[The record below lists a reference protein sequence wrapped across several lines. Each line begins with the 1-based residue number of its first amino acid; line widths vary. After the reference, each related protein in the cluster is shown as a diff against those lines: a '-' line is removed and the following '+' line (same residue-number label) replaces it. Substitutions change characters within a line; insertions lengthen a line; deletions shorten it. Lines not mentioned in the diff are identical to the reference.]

1 MTTTTATAESA
12 TPQGMLRLDG
22 KVIVVTGAGRGIGR
36 SHARLLAER
45 GAHVVVN
52 DLGAER
58 DGRTGTAT
66 PARDTVAE
74 LTGDG
79 LDAIA
84 DTNDVSTPAGA
95 QALIAATLD
104 AFGRIDGVVN
114 NAGIF
119 SPTRTLEETTLE
131 DFEKCWRVNLAG
143 TYNVSKAAWPHF
155 RAQGSGRIVNTT
167 SLAGIYGAATNLD
180 YSAAK
185 GAVLA
190 FSLAL
195 ADEGRQHG
203 IGVNAIAPGGLTRM
217 MDDSMIEDMR
227 PVMEICL
234 RPELVSPVVV
244 WLMHDATTVTAGV
257 WEAVGGRVARVFTGG
272 PEGLWDIA
280 LTPESVAANAA
291 VIDDPAGVTYRA
303 GMDEWMQWEVGTS
316 FALHSAGREAEQ

>member
-1 MTTTTATAESA
+1 M
-12 TPQGMLRLDG
+12 PQGMLRLDG

-45 GAHVVVN
+45 GARVVVN

-58 DGRTGTAT
+58 DGSIGTAT
-66 PARDTVAE
+66 PARDTVDE
-74 LTGDG
+74 LTGAG

-84 DTNDVSTPAGA
+84 DTNDVSDPAGA
-95 QALIAATLD
+95 QALIAATFD
-104 AFGRIDGVVN
+104 AYGRVDAVVN

-119 SPTRTLEETTLE
+119 SPMRTLEETTLE
-131 DFEKCWRVNLAG
+131 DFEKCWRVNLGG
-143 TYNVSKAAWPHF
+143 TYNVTKAAWPHF
-155 RAQGSGRIVNTT
+155 RAQGAGRILNTT

-195 ADEGRQHG
+195 ADEGRGHG
-203 IGVNAIAPGGLTRM
+203 IGVNVIAPGGLTRM
-217 MDDSMIEDMR
+217 MDGSLIEDMR
-227 PVMEICL
+227 PVMETCL

-244 WLMHDATTVTAGV
+244 WLMHDATTVTGGV

-291 VIDDPAGVTYRA
+291 LIDDSSGVAYRA
-303 GMDEWMQWEVGTS
+303 GMGEWMQWEVGTS
-316 FALHSAGREAEQ
+316 FALHTAQGGPGQ

>member
-1 MTTTTATAESA
+1 MTKTTAEAA
-12 TPQGMLRLDG
+12 APPKMLRLDG

-36 SHARLLAER
+36 SHARLLAQR
-45 GAHVVVN
+45 GARVVVN
-52 DLGAER
+52 DLGTER
-58 DGRTGTAT
+58 DGSIGTAT
-66 PARDTVAE
+66 PAQDTVDE
-74 LTGDG
+74 LTSGG
-79 LDAIA
+79 LEAIA
-84 DTNDVSTPAGA
+84 DTNDVSNPAGA
-95 QALIAATLD
+95 QALIAAALG
-104 AFGRIDGVVN
+104 AYGRIDGVVN

-131 DFEKCWRVNLAG
+131 DFELCWRVNLGG

-155 RAQGSGRIVNTT
+155 RAQGGGRIVNTT

-195 ADEGRQHG
+195 AAEGREHG
-203 IGVNAIAPGGLTRM
+203 ISVNAIAPGGLTRM

-244 WLMHDATTVTAGV
+244 WLMHDATTATAGV

-272 PEGLWDIA
+272 PEGLWDID
-280 LTPESVAANAA
+280 LTPESVAAHTA
-291 VIDDPAGVTYRA
+291 VINDSSCVEYRV
-303 GMDEWMQWEVGTS
+303 GMDEWMQWEVGAS
-316 FALHSAGREAEQ
+316 FVLHTGGEEPGQ

>member
-1 MTTTTATAESA
+1 MAMTGTTAGSVTRGES
-12 TPQGMLRLDG
+12 LRLDG

-36 SHARLLAER
+36 SHAKLLAER

-58 DGRTGTAT
+58 DGSVGTAT
-66 PARDTVAE
+66 PAQDTVAE
-74 LTGDG
+74 LNGHG
-79 LDAIA
+79 LKAIA
-84 DTNDVSTPAGA
+84 DTNDVSDPAGA
-95 QALIAATLD
+95 QALIAAALD
-104 AFGRIDGVVN
+104 ANGRVDGVVN

-119 SPTRTLEETTLE
+119 SPMRTLEETTLQ
-131 DFEKCWRVNLAG
+131 DFEKCWLVNLGG
-143 TYNVSKAAWPHF
+143 TYNVCKAAWPHF
-155 RAQGSGRIVNTT
+155 RAQGAGRIVNTT

-195 ADEGRQHG
+195 AEEGREHG
-203 IGVNAIAPGGLTRM
+203 IGVNVIAPGGLTRM
-217 MDDSMIEDMR
+217 MDGSMIEEMR
-227 PVMEICL
+227 PIMEVCL

-244 WLMHDATTVTAGV
+244 WLMHDSTTVTAGV

-272 PEGLWDIA
+272 PEGLWDTD
-280 LTPESVAANAA
+280 LTPESLAANAA
-291 VIDDPAGVTYRA
+291 VIDNPSGVVYRA

-316 FALHSAGREAEQ
+316 FALHTGERVG

>member
-1 MTTTTATAESA
+1 MTTATTGSA
-12 TPQGMLRLDG
+12 TSREMLRLDG

-45 GAHVVVN
+45 GARVVVN

-58 DGRTGTAT
+58 DGSIGTAT
-66 PARDTVAE
+66 PAQDAVAE
-74 LTGDG
+74 LTAAEF
-79 LDAIA
+79 DAIA
-84 DTNDVSTPAGA
+84 DTNDVSEPAGA
-95 QALIAATLD
+95 QALIAATLE
-104 AFGRIDGVVN
+104 AYGRIDGVVN

-131 DFEKCWRVNLAG
+131 DFEKCWRVNLGG
-143 TYNVSKAAWPHF
+143 TYNVCRAAWPHF
-155 RAQGSGRIVNTT
+155 RAQGAGRIVNTT

-185 GAVLA
+185 GAVLS

-195 ADEGRQHG
+195 ADEGRG
-203 IGVNAIAPGGLTRM
+203 YRIGVNVIAPGGLTRM

-244 WLMHDATTVTAGV
+244 WLMHDATTVTGGV
-257 WEAVGGRVARVFTGG
+257 WEAVGGRVARVFTGA

-280 LTPESVAANAA
+280 LTPESVAAKVTA
-291 VIDDPAGVTYRA
+291 IDDSSGVVYRA

-316 FALHSAGREAEQ
+316 FALHGSGQGPMQ

>member
-1 MTTTTATAESA
+1 MTTSTAKST
-12 TPQGMLRLDG
+12 TPQEVLRLDG

-45 GAHVVVN
+45 GARVVVN

-58 DGRTGTAT
+58 DGSVGTAT
-66 PARDTVAE
+66 PAQDTVAE

-79 LDAIA
+79 LDATA
-84 DTNDVSTPAGA
+84 DASDVSDPAGG
-95 QALIAATLD
+95 QALIAATLE
-104 AFGRIDGVVN
+104 AYGRVDGVVN

-119 SPTRTLEETTLE
+119 SPPRTLEETTLQ
-131 DFEKCWRVNLAG
+131 DFEKCWRVNLGG
-143 TYNVSKAAWPHF
+143 TYNVCKAVWPHF
-155 RAQGSGRIVNTT
+155 RAQGTGRIVNTT
-167 SLAGIYGAATNLD
+167 SLAGIYGAPTNLD

-195 ADEGRQHG
+195 AEEGRQHG
-203 IGVNAIAPGGLTRM
+203 IAVNVIAPGGLTRM
-217 MDDSMIEDMR
+217 MDGSMIEDMR
-227 PVMEICL
+227 QVMEICL

-244 WLMHDATTVTAGV
+244 WLMHEATTATAGL

-291 VIDDPAGVTYRA
+291 AIDDSSGVVYRA
-303 GMDEWMQWEVGTS
+303 GMGEWMQWEVGTS
-316 FALHSAGREAEQ
+316 FALHTAGQDGGK